1 MSDASELLPIA
12 KRVVW
17 YQPPEETLADTQ
29 LFLAHLMTYG
39 TLDEVRA
46 VRRQLGDREFEAVLD
61 DPPSGIFD
69 ERSWAYWNL
78 HYHRD
83 PVPQLPTRKIPGV

>member
-1 MSDASELLPIA
+1 MNDSSELLPIA

-17 YQPPEETLADTQ
+17 FQPPERTLADTK

-46 VRRQLGDREFEAVLD
+46 VKRQLGDHEFEAVLD
-61 DPPSGIFD
+61 DPPAGIFD
-69 ERSWAYWNL
+69 ARSWAYWNMV
-78 HYHRD
+78 YHRD
-83 PVPQLPTRKIPGV
+83 PAPALPVRKIPGV